1 MEKIINI
8 NKEKLVT
15 MKYECQDNDALIELS
30 DDKMDLFISIDGE
43 TSQTIISLDDLR
55 KSLIQFGIEYLS
67 DTLKHYANERVIEE
81 LAEFIQWY
89 SDKKDWY
96 ENLNAESGIIIAD
109 YQEDIEEQIKDHQI
123 KRQLK
128 E

>member
-67 DTLKHYANERVIEE
+67 DTLKHYANERVIDE
-81 LAEFIQWY
+81 LERIKKECSKVGSRYITWCVLKEGI
-89 SDKKDWY
+89 DKR
-96 ENLNAESGIIIAD
+96 
-109 YQEDIEEQIKDHQI
+109 IK
-123 KRQLK
+123 QLK
-128 E
+128 Q